1 MGARTTC
8 LIWWLFIFETS
19 VCESNFILWWYVY
32 VHFKIRIVFARR
44 PDCMQL
50 LASKNQAG
58 IMKQI
63 VDEQKIWA
71 HGSNMNHKN
80 AFFHPVVINHPVRS
94 LSMPQQSVF
103 DPMVQH
109 PALQILK
116 QWQQNHTCRQLMSL
130 PGGAGG
136 TSVSNRRS
144 NGLGIPSWLVMNRNW
159 HSPVMAKFKRKP
171 RVLGGKNLFCCSRL
185 SVGTAVGTAVG
196 N

>member
-1 MGARTTC
+1 MGVRTTC

-19 VCESNFILWWYVY
+19 ACESNFILWWDLY
-32 VHFKIRIVFARR
+32 VHFKIRTVFARR

-58 IMKQI
+58 IMEQI

-103 DPMVQH
+103 DPMKWCS
-109 PALQILK
+109 ILRSK
-116 QWQQNHTCRQLMSL
+116 FWNSGNKIILVGSL
-130 PGGAGG
+130 CHCLVVLVARASAIEEVMDWAFQADWLWIE
-136 TSVSNRRS
+136 TDIRRS
-144 NGLGIPSWLVMNRNW
+144 WPNS
-159 HSPVMAKFKRKP
+159 KE
-171 RVLGGKNLFCCSRL
+171 SR
-185 SVGTAVGTAVG
+185 GF
-196 N
+196 